1 MDSYHIYPNHPNP
14 KESPQKGLEKE
25 ITALIN
31 ENNLQEIVKLK
42 GYSDN
47 MADLLQ
53 EYDIGINNSRG
64 EGFGLST
71 AEFMC
76 AGLCV
81 MCADRGA
88 NVELVKNNINGIIFQ
103 YGNINDIA
111 FQLSE
116 LMNNKQKLVQLG
128 YTASEE
134 ARTKYSSEIMA
145 ENVERVYKSWLR
157 TK

>member
-1 MDSYHIYPNHPNP
+1 M
-14 KESPQKGLEKE
+14 
-25 ITALIN
+25 IN

-134 ARTKYSSEIMA
+134 ARTKYSS
-145 ENVERVYKSWLR
+145 
-157 TK
+157 